1 MRSIIS
7 ERVFFGRSVAGL
19 FAGCWVVSCFLTG
32 STGMGDRAGMIFV
45 ARCGLSARK
54 KLLRQKNIF
63 HMYSLST
70 SIHFLFSLQA
80 LDSCSRFPRPS
91 LACV

>member
-1 MRSIIS
+1 M
-7 ERVFFGRSVAGL
+7 RVFFGRSVAGL

-45 ARCGLSARK
+45 DRCGLSARK
-54 KLLRQKNIF
+54 SCSAKNRYF
-63 HMYSLST
+63 T
-70 SIHFLFSLQA
+70 CIHFLHVFTSFSPCRS